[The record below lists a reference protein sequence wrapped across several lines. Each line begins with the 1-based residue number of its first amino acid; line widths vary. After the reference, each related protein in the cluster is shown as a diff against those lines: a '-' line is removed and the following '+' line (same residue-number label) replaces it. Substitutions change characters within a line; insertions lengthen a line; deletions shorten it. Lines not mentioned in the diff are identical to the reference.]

1 MFDYFALSPKI
12 EEKGSYYLVSG
23 INLRDFEADLRTNFG
38 TSVIFSRVV
47 NRVNARQFRF
57 HKFFSVELCWIL
69 DHLVNGNDRRSIS
82 RYRVGLH
89 KYKLLLDELKS
100 DTWIK
105 SIFEK
110 HPQYEVDKALKE
122 FNYPPFPDQR
132 NFLEQYSSIKY
143 GYQLRGCLLDA
154 AAGSGKAV
162 TLDTPVRYPGQWKP
176 MGEVKLGDVIIGAD
190 GLPTEVTGVYP
201 QPKLQIYKITF
212 ADGRTARCCKDH
224 LWKVSDSESTTSVW
238 SVNKTSYLIDYLNS
252 QYGNNK
258 LYIPLIEPENYPD
271 TGLPFD
277 PFELGKSLGEHK
289 YLLKEKFKLDKF
301 IPEQYFNSSIKQ
313 RWELINGL
321 MHSSGF
327 LSSKGLNPYFQT
339 ESELLAKQMA
349 EIIHG
354 LGGFA
359 KVVSRC
365 DKKDNVLYRVWIRV
379 KDPKKL
385 WGEELF
391 KHYHDTAGHENI
403 KLRILSIEEGGF
415 EEAQCISVDNK
426 DRLFVIGGYVVTHNT
441 YTSMVWSTMISEG
454 KTIVIVPKH
463 LVNKPWVDEVTSKH
477 FRNPRKCW
485 TTLDKTSYLDNLDA
499 DYFIIHKDALRSG
512 EFLPLVKAVTKGGK
526 IPAKVIVDECH
537 NYNEPNS
544 QQTRALIELCSDPAI
559 SDVLFMSGTPIKAQ
573 GRETFALFTIIDKYF
588 DRYVRDDFLKMYGRD
603 NAFLNEMLA
612 HRLGQVKY
620 TIAAIKEMDAP
631 PEPEIV
637 KVSFPGCENFTLE
650 NIRVAMME
658 FIKDR
663 IDYYRKMMPRYLADF
678 NNFIEDYELD
688 IRYDEDALA
697 DLKKYR
703 LIVDRFHRK
712 GYNNFTDSEDSK
724 FCKSVENRIEEGL
737 RGEDLKYFRHI
748 KSAVKYVNLK
758 IRGEAL
764 GNVLGKARMAAV
776 RETIRHARLPEMI
789 NSVKKKTVLYTSYVE
804 VIKELERYFEEL
816 EEFRSISVFGENSKE
831 VDQVIKKI
839 ESDKTINPLITTF
852 NTLREG
858 YPLLFANQIIM
869 LNSPFRSYE
878 LTQTIARIHR
888 RGQDEECFVKLIDL
902 DTGDKENIT
911 SRTINIMEWSQNQ
924 IDVLLGGGNLGAI
937 DPATMNGLIGA
948 ESLGSDGKFDYFKFK
963 EHFDLE
969 CDETPNHYPKFKP
982 KTNLGSIF

>member
-47 NRVNARQFRF
+47 NRVNGRQFRF

-89 KYKLLLDELKS
+89 KYKLLLDELKT

-110 HPQYEVDKALKE
+110 HPQYDVDKALKE

-154 AAGSGKAV
+154 AAGSGK
-162 TLDTPVRYPGQWKP
+162 
-176 MGEVKLGDVIIGAD
+176 
-190 GLPTEVTGVYP
+190 
-201 QPKLQIYKITF
+201 
-212 ADGRTARCCKDH
+212 
-224 LWKVSDSESTTSVW
+224 
-238 SVNKTSYLIDYLNS
+238 
-252 QYGNNK
+252 
-258 LYIPLIEPENYPD
+258 
-271 TGLPFD
+271 
-277 PFELGKSLGEHK
+277 
-289 YLLKEKFKLDKF
+289 
-301 IPEQYFNSSIKQ
+301 
-313 RWELINGL
+313 
-321 MHSSGF
+321 
-327 LSSKGLNPYFQT
+327 
-339 ESELLAKQMA
+339 
-349 EIIHG
+349 
-354 LGGFA
+354 
-359 KVVSRC
+359 
-365 DKKDNVLYRVWIRV
+365 
-379 KDPKKL
+379 
-385 WGEELF
+385 
-391 KHYHDTAGHENI
+391 
-403 KLRILSIEEGGF
+403 
-415 EEAQCISVDNK
+415 
-426 DRLFVIGGYVVTHNT
+426 T

-499 DYFIIHKDALRSG
+499 DYFVIHKDALRSG
-512 EFLPLVKAVTKGGK
+512 EFMPLVKAITKGGK

-631 PEPEIV
+631 PEPEII

-663 IDYYRKMMPRYLADF
+663 IDYYRKMMPRYLSDF
-678 NNFIEDYELD
+678 HNFLEDYEMD
-688 IRYDEDALA
+688 IRYDEDAQA
-697 DLKKYR
+697 ELKKYR

-724 FCKSVENRIEEGL
+724 FCKTVENRIEEGL

-776 RETIRHARLPEMI
+776 RETIRHARLPELI

-816 EEFRSISVFGENSKE
+816 EEFRPISVFGENSKE

-869 LNSPFRSYE
+869 LNSPFRSFE

-924 IDVLLGGGNLGAI
+924 IDVLLGGGNLSTI
-937 DPATMNGLIGA
+937 DSATMNGLIGA
-948 ESLGSDGKFDYFKFK
+948 ESLGTDGKFDYFKFK

-969 CDETPNHYPKFKP
+969 CEETPNHYPKFKP
-982 KTNLGSIF
+982 KTNLSSIF